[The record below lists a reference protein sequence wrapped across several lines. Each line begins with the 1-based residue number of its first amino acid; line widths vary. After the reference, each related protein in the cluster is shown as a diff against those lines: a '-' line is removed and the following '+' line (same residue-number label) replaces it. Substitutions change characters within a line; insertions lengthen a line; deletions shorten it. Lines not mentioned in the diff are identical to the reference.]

1 MNVRHELASTGL
13 PTASGKVSNARP
25 YASSAKFERQ
35 GPTEAARK
43 IRSEPWS
50 SMQRLKK
57 TNRTTLRSVGRSAL
71 KKRLTEPTLVE
82 MSGLATSRDLAGR
95 CQGGYA
101 AIRISQQLSVVRT
114 IGRQQSSTC
123 LEQVTEEWPSKHS
136 HTLA

>member
-1 MNVRHELASTGL
+1 LVVDAEVKKNEQDH
-13 PTASGKVSNARP
+13 P
-25 YASSAKFERQ
+25 SAWGEKCAQETFD
-35 GPTEAARK
+35 
-43 IRSEPWS
+43 
-50 SMQRLKK
+50 
-57 TNRTTLRSVGRSAL
+57 RT
-71 KKRLTEPTLVE
+71 TLVE